1 MRSDGRP
8 PNKIRPVRIIPRF
21 IKYHPGSVLIELGD
35 TVVLCVATVEKA
47 LPGWL
52 VGKGEG
58 WITAEYSLLPG
69 STVERTP
76 RETSGL
82 SGRTQEIRRF
92 IGRSLRAAFDMDKF
106 GGHTITVDCDVL
118 QADGGTRTA
127 AVTGGFVAVVLALRE
142 LSQKGLIP
150 PRGAVKTQVAAI
162 SVGIV
167 NGQPLLDLTY
177 EEDSAAEVDMNV
189 VMTSKGELVEIQGT
203 AESKPFSRETLN
215 TLLDMAWAGIQELFQ
230 VQREALK

>member
-8 PNKIRPVRIIPRF
+8 PDKIRPVRIIPRF

-69 STVERTP
+69 STAERTP
-76 RETSGL
+76 RETGGL

-92 IGRSLRAAFDMDKF
+92 IGRSLRAAFDLDKF

-127 AVTGGFVAVVLALRE
+127 AVTGAYVAVVLALRE
-142 LSQKGLIP
+142 LSRKGLIP
-150 PRGAVKTQVAAI
+150 PRGAVKTQVAAV

-177 EEDSAAEVDMNV
+177 EEDSMAEVDMNV

-203 AESKPFSRETLN
+203 AESKPFSREDLQTM
-215 TLLDMAWAGIQELFQ
+215 LDMAWAGIQELFQ
-230 VQREALK
+230 AQREALK

>member
-1 MRSDGRP
+1 MRPDGRP

-21 IKYHPGSVLIELGD
+21 IKYHPGSVLIEMGD
-35 TVVLCVATVEKA
+35 TVVLCVATFEKT
-47 LPGWL
+47 LPSWL

-58 WITAEYSLLPG
+58 WLTAEYSLLPG
-69 STVERTP
+69 STAERTP
-76 RETSGL
+76 RETGGVG
-82 SGRTQEIRRF
+82 GRTQEIRRF
-92 IGRSLRAAFDMDKF
+92 IGRSLRAAFDLDKF

-142 LSQKGLIP
+142 LSRKGLIP

-167 NGQPLLDLTY
+167 NGEPLLDLTY
-177 EEDSAAEVDMNV
+177 EEDSTAEVDMNV

-203 AESKPFSRETLN
+203 AEGKPFSRETLQKM
-215 TLLDMAWAGIQELFQ
+215 LDMAWEGLQELFQ
-230 VQREALK
+230 AQREALK

>member
-1 MRSDGRP
+1 MRPDGRSP
-8 PNKIRPVRIIPRF
+8 DKIRPVRIVPRF

-69 STVERTP
+69 STAERTP

-92 IGRSLRAAFDMDKF
+92 IGRSLRAAFDLDKF

-142 LSQKGLIP
+142 LGQKGLIP
-150 PRGAVKTQVAAI
+150 PRGVVKTQVAAI
-162 SVGIV
+162 SVGVV
-167 NGQPLLDLTY
+167 NGQPVVDLTY
-177 EEDSAAEVDMNV
+177 EEDSVAEVDMNV
-189 VMTSKGELVEIQGT
+189 VMTSRGELVEIQGT
-203 AESKPFSRETLN
+203 AEGKPFSRETLQMM
-215 TLLDMAWAGIQELFQ
+215 LDMAWAGLQELFQ
-230 VQREALK
+230 AQREALK